1 MIGRAAPERVVEP
14 ELDRLLSVAAAVLLA
29 GPPATGK
36 TTIARQRASV
46 VVGLP
51 EAGATAGATAD
62 WTRALGGRSPVLVD
76 DWHRHPGAL
85 EAGAA
90 AVRDAPRPG
99 RFLLTGA
106 TPELPAGPG
115 IALVRVRPLSLA
127 ERGLAVPVVS
137 LASLLRGDRPELDR
151 RCPLT
156 GDRYLGEV
164 LASGLPGIRPLEEP
178 ARRRA
183 LDRYLERLVAAVP
196 AELGRPVR
204 DPGSL
209 RRRLAAY
216 AAATATTVPESTIAE
231 VADQHRPVRL
241 PPDAAA
247 AYRRLLERL
256 GIVDDLPAFAPRRRL
271 GRLAEEPKR
280 HLADPAL
287 AARLLGL
294 DPALLRRSG
303 VGADVRASLRCFGL
317 APAHLPEPP
326 SARPDRRGRA
336 RRAGRVRRAAH
347 DRRRRAGRR
356 SPPVAAPAAR
366 RRVGRGSGA
375 QRRRALLP
383 QTRRLRS
390 GAGCTPG
397 PVIADLRWPPRP
409 AQAPSVPPHDDTALP
424 DAAGRRTRRPGGGHR
439 RDHPRCAAGR
449 SGVGGRTP
457 PRHPQDPPRHHRDAR
472 EPLVRQLLRD
482 VSGGRRHP
490 DARRRSHR
498 LRPQPAHLGL
508 RRPVPRRERRERR
521 RSARPPERGR
531 RHRRRQDGWVHRVRR
546 AGVTGLHQPRQSG
559 VLSLQDPGARRD
571 GLPHQ
576 QRDPQLL
583 DVRPRLRPPGP
594 HVRT

>member
-85 EAGAA
+85 EAVAA
-90 AVRDAPRPG
+90 AVRDDPRPG

-137 LASLLRGDRPELDR
+137 LASLLRGDRPELDG

-303 VGADVRASLRCFGL
+303 VGAA
-317 APAHLPEPP
+317 
-326 SARPDRRGRA
+326 GRA
-336 RRAGRVRRAAH
+336 VFADALFESLVTQSVR
-347 DRRRRAGRR
+347 
-356 SPPVAAPAAR
+356 
-366 RRVGRGSGA
+366 
-375 QRRRALLP
+375 
-383 QTRRLRS
+383 TY
-390 GAGCTPG
+390 
-397 PVIADLRWPPRP
+397 
-409 AQAPSVPPHDDTALP
+409 AQACGASVSHL
-424 DAAGRRTRRPGGGHR
+424 RTY
-439 RDHPRCAAGR
+439 
-449 SGVGGRTP
+449 
-457 PRHPQDPPRHHRDAR
+457 
-472 EPLVRQLLRD
+472 
-482 VSGGRRHP
+482 
-490 DARRRSHR
+490 RSHR
-498 LRPQPAHLGL
+498 QLDLIVEGERGELVAFDVRLTTDVAERDVAHLRWL
-508 RRPVPRRERRERR
+508 RRRLGDELVEGAVLNAGERCYRRPDGFAVVP
-521 RSARPPERGR
+521 A
-531 RHRRRQDGWVHRVRR
+531 
-546 AGVTGLHQPRQSG
+546 A
-559 VLSLQDPGARRD
+559 
-571 GLPHQ
+571 
-576 QRDPQLL
+576 LL
-583 DVRPRLRPPGP
+583 GP
-594 HVRT
+594 